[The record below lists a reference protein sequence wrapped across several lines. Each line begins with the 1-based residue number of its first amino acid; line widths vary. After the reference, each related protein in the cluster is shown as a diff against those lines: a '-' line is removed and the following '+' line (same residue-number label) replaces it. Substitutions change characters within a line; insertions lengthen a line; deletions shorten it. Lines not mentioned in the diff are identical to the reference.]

1 MGKQAFLSFRLPVE
15 ERDRV
20 KAIAAR
26 KGESVQDLMGR
37 LIEGFLECEDTRPP
51 MLSDVLRRLRLQKRE
66 LRQRGVKRLWVFGS
80 VVRGEAR
87 ADSDVDL
94 VAEFDPT
101 AKVSLTAFARL
112 RQDLSEMLGSPA
124 DLAEWRTLRP
134 HIRDA
139 ARQDAVAVF

>member
-1 MGKQAFLSFRLPVE
+1 MARMNKQAFLSFRLPAE

-37 LIEGFLECEDTRPP
+37 LVEGLLEQEDISPP
-51 MLSDVLRRLRLQKRE
+51 LLSDVLARLRQRKRE
-66 LRQRGVKRLWVFGS
+66 LRERGVRRLWLFGS

-87 ADSDVDL
+87 AESDVDL
-94 VAEFDPT
+94 VAEFDPR

-112 RQDLSEMLGSPA
+112 RQDLS
-124 DLAEWRTLRP
+124 
-134 HIRDA
+134 
-139 ARQDAVAVF
+139 